1 MNQKYRQKATSLVER
16 DSYKLLNNTNFG
28 TDCRN
33 NINNCT
39 FEPIYDEIGE
49 IGYIKKID
57 STFNNKKYSHFLN
70 INLLE
75 EEVEEKFN
83 KLFLVLDPKDSTYEA
98 RKYSLK
104 NSKEEDLDSI
114 NSMNE
119 HTKKKVGKRRIF
131 FEIEEKT
138 ENVLKSR
145 TTKMLVEFC
154 AEESA
159 SIYLIAIK
167 EKDQVKITTRLLSG
181 KMLMF
186 PKLSLMSFIYE
197 LVKTF
202 YFPNENVKT
211 IYDKHLIEKV
221 YINYVLTD
229 TDSTC
234 LQFMFIKDPKS
245 DICEKKLKNIIFE
258 VIVASTICDKFDSLN
273 KYCDKFN
280 ARKED
285 LHKCLGYF
293 EIENIDN
300 PCFFKHSL

>member
-57 STFNNKKYSHFLN
+57 STFNNKKYSHFLD

-114 NSMNE
+114 NSIKE
-119 HTKKKVGKRRIF
+119 HTKIKGWKKKDIF
-131 FEIEEKT
+131 
-138 ENVLKSR
+138 
-145 TTKMLVEFC
+145 
-154 AEESA
+154 
-159 SIYLIAIK
+159 
-167 EKDQVKITTRLLSG
+167 
-181 KMLMF
+181 
-186 PKLSLMSFIYE
+186 
-197 LVKTF
+197 
-202 YFPNENVKT
+202 
-211 IYDKHLIEKV
+211 
-221 YINYVLTD
+221 
-229 TDSTC
+229 
-234 LQFMFIKDPKS
+234 
-245 DICEKKLKNIIFE
+245 
-258 VIVASTICDKFDSLN
+258 
-273 KYCDKFN
+273 
-280 ARKED
+280 
-285 LHKCLGYF
+285 
-293 EIENIDN
+293 
-300 PCFFKHSL
+300 